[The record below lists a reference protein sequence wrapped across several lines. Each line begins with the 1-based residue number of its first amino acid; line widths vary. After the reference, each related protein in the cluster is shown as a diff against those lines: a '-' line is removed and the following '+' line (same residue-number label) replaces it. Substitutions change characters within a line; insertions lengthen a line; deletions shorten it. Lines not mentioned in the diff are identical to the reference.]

1 MFDEDRKI
9 AILLSRSK
17 SRLGIA
23 KTDSNILPYLT
34 YTCNPKIGKYGFTF
48 SDNKL
53 ELYEGIWNASVK
65 KTIAQYLLQQMDTM
79 SNAIK
84 FWNMRKFIL
93 FFTGGLIMLS
103 ALFIFVNNFLASI
116 NDATYENEG
125 RDFYRKNTFF
135 IYQVKSLKLKK

>member
-1 MFDEDRKI
+1 MIKKNNIVLLVQHLMLFNEERDREKKYPYIIAQFDSDKKI
-9 AILLSRSK
+9 DTLIH
-17 SRLGIA
+17 
-23 KTDSNILPYLT
+23 SND
-34 YTCNPKIGKYGFTF
+34 NYGFRDINDLTTV
-48 SDNKL
+48 SNKFYGDFL
-53 ELYEGIWNASVK
+53 TK
-65 KTIAQYLLQQMDTM
+65 QMDTM

-103 ALFIFVNNFLASI
+103 VLFIFVNNFLASI
-116 NDATYENEG
+116 NDATYENEQ